1 VIRQLRV
8 ALQNTSIGRR
18 FALAL
23 ALPIAGLLFFSL
35 WMLSGYLRVASDTRD
50 FRKIAEIAPAV
61 SALVHELQQE
71 RGISAGFIGYGGD
84 GGAFAERLPARHIET
99 DEKQRQLFTSL
110 GQLSIGDF
118 DERLG
123 HQILAAKQN
132 IEKIPEWRRAVIE
145 RQISADELTANYN
158 ATIEELIAIIKEM
171 LLVTSNPELSRSIN
185 AYAYLIQAKELTGIE
200 RALGSARFSAS
211 SFDPASQTR
220 FLNLIERQER
230 YLEQFRFLASP
241 RQIAHLEQV
250 LSGTNSAELE
260 RMRKIAVGGRGIRQ
274 PGAIDA
280 TRWFDTMTERINQMK
295 AVEDRVAVD
304 LIAQAEATAESA
316 TRLAASVS
324 VITLLALALTVASA
338 ATLARGIIHPI
349 TRITETMNK
358 LAANGEAVE
367 IEDHLRGDEIGDMA
381 RATMVFR
388 ENIQR
393 IAQSEERLKNEAI
406 LHLHHKA
413 LASISQGVLITD
425 AERHITFANA
435 AFQKITGYDEAEMLG
450 KSPSF
455 LYGPHTD
462 PEAVRQ
468 LRAAVSA
475 GHSGPHTILG
485 YRKNGAPF
493 WSEVSVTP
501 VSDSKGRHTHIV
513 SVMRDIT
520 ESRQVEQE
528 MRIAATAFESLHGMM
543 VTDAQGLILRVN
555 RAFTEMTGYSAD
567 EVIGKLPSILKS
579 GRHDHD
585 FYAGMWQ
592 QLSATGSWY
601 GEVWDRRKNG
611 EVFPKWQTISAVS
624 GADGQVTHYV
634 AAFTD
639 ISERKEAE
647 EQIRNLAFYDPLTS
661 LPNRRLLLDR
671 LQQSL
676 LLSERCGR
684 RGALLFIDLDRFK
697 TLNDTLGHDIGDLLL
712 IEVANRLKSCL
723 RTCDTAARLG
733 GDEFVVMLED
743 LSEVATEAVDQART
757 VGEKIIET
765 LNQTYQL
772 ASHEHHSTPS
782 IGVTLFNGQQATIDE
797 LLKQADL
804 AMYQSKAAGRNAMR
818 FFAPES
824 QPAL

>member
-1 VIRQLRV
+1 
-8 ALQNTSIGRR
+8 
-18 FALAL
+18 
-23 ALPIAGLLFFSL
+23 
-35 WMLSGYLRVASDTRD
+35 
-50 FRKIAEIAPAV
+50 
-61 SALVHELQQE
+61 
-71 RGISAGFIGYGGD
+71 
-84 GGAFAERLPARHIET
+84 
-99 DEKQRQLFTSL
+99 
-110 GQLSIGDF
+110 
-118 DERLG
+118 
-123 HQILAAKQN
+123 
-132 IEKIPEWRRAVIE
+132 
-145 RQISADELTANYN
+145 
-158 ATIEELIAIIKEM
+158 
-171 LLVTSNPELSRSIN
+171 
-185 AYAYLIQAKELTGIE
+185 
-200 RALGSARFSAS
+200 
-211 SFDPASQTR
+211 
-220 FLNLIERQER
+220 
-230 YLEQFRFLASP
+230 
-241 RQIAHLEQV
+241 
-250 LSGTNSAELE
+250 
-260 RMRKIAVGGRGIRQ
+260 
-274 PGAIDA
+274 
-280 TRWFDTMTERINQMK
+280 
-295 AVEDRVAVD
+295 
-304 LIAQAEATAESA
+304 
-316 TRLAASVS
+316 
-324 VITLLALALTVASA
+324 
-338 ATLARGIIHPI
+338 
-349 TRITETMNK
+349 
-358 LAANGEAVE
+358 
-367 IEDHLRGDEIGDMA
+367 
-381 RATMVFR
+381 
-388 ENIQR
+388 
-393 IAQSEERLKNEAI
+393 
-406 LHLHHKA
+406 
-413 LASISQGVLITD
+413 
-425 AERHITFANA
+425 
-435 AFQKITGYDEAEMLG
+435 
-450 KSPSF
+450 
-455 LYGPHTD
+455 
-462 PEAVRQ
+462 
-468 LRAAVSA
+468 
-475 GHSGPHTILG
+475 
-485 YRKNGAPF
+485 
-493 WSEVSVTP
+493 
-501 VSDSKGRHTHIV
+501 
-513 SVMRDIT
+513 
-520 ESRQVEQE
+520 
-528 MRIAATAFESLHGMM
+528 